1 MEQLFLLEFNDIRR
15 PTKGKELNF
24 ESVAKGFQLQY
35 KHPNGKL
42 YQGNSIDWLASL
54 EDASVDLVFADPP
67 YNIKKADWD
76 SFESQEHPIAWS
88 IQWISLAS
96 WVLKP
101 TCSLVWLFG
110 NFGGFEAS
118 GFKLFQALPLADL
131 ALTLFADYAGQ
142 LTQRRNH
149 NLPMAC

>member
-1 MEQLFLLEFNDIRR
+1 MEQLSLLEFNDIRR
-15 PTKGKELNF
+15 PTKPGRVGKR
-24 ESVAKGFQLQY
+24 
-35 KHPNGKL
+35 L
-42 YQGNSIDWLASL
+42 YRLPTRNETSSPGEWWASKN
-54 EDASVDLVFADPP
+54 ACPP
-67 YNIKKADWD
+67 YATWNIKKADWD